1 MWSELRRPI
10 NWQKML
16 NKKLLENE
24 VKCEGV
30 AAREARRQTEREKC
44 VKWNEWAV
52 V

>member
-1 MWSELRRPI
+1 MLIKLETIMW
-10 NWQKML
+10 ML

-30 AAREARRQTEREKC
+30 AACEARRQTEREKC